1 LAVQTYSGG
10 MVRHFKSNSGNKL
23 ESINHTRPGSLWEN
37 FQDRVDRKALAGI
50 PWPIELVGKSDGING
65 TTIRNIQARARAS
78 VEGRQDVLCRPM
90 KRIVAWA
97 VAKAI
102 KQGLLPASDDWYKWN
117 FTMPPKLSIDPRND
131 SKTQIDEYKLGAQ
144 NMTGIL
150 QEKGKTHAEHI
161 RERCSEIIE
170 RKTIKEEFEQA
181 YGIEIEDRELQ
192 MLTPNEMA
200 PVETSEPPT
209 NQDNDSDE

>member
-1 LAVQTYSGG
+1 
-10 MVRHFKSNSGNKL
+10 
-23 ESINHTRPGSLWEN
+23 
-37 FQDRVDRKALAGI
+37 
-50 PWPIELVGKSDGING
+50 
-65 TTIRNIQARARAS
+65 
-78 VEGRQDVLCRPM
+78 M
-90 KRIVAWA
+90 KRIISWA

-102 KQGLLPASDDWYKWN
+102 KQGLLPASDDWYRWD

-150 QEKGKTHAEHI
+150 QEKGKTHSEHI

-170 RKTIKEEFEQA
+170 RKTIKEEFENT
-181 YGIEIEDRELQ
+181 YGIEIDDRELQ

-200 PVETSEPPT
+200 PVESTETPEPPT
-209 NQDNDSDE
+209 NQDDDPNE